1 MKNVITSRLS
11 GFTLIELLV
20 VVLIIGILAAIAVPQ
35 YQKTV
40 EKARVAE
47 AKSVLKT
54 IAQAQ
59 DTYILS
65 SPDGMA
71 TGDFAELDIT
81 VPTSPIWDYYLE
93 ETLGANSYALAA
105 GRHGQDYGI
114 YYFRGYGPE
123 DGNFYCSPYDDEE
136 KACEI
141 FGGTLFHQEST
152 GWPLVKI

>member
-35 YQKTV
+35 YQKAV

-47 AKSVLKT
+47 AKSVLKA

-59 DTYILS
+59 DAYMLS
-65 SPDGMA
+65 SPDGRA
-71 TGDFAELDIT
+71 AFDLTELDIT
-81 VPTSPIWDYYLE
+81 IPESSIWEYYIDEDLGPGTYDLSADRRGKDYQI
-93 ETLGANSYALAA
+93 G
-105 GRHGQDYGI
+105 
-114 YYFRGYGPE
+114 YFRGYGPE
-123 DGNFYCSPYDDEE
+123 DGNFYCIPLDDEE

-141 FGGTLFHQEST
+141 FGGTLFHQESS

>member
-20 VVLIIGILAAIAVPQ
+20 VVLIIGILAAVAVPQ
-35 YQKTV
+35 YQKAV

-59 DTYILS
+59 DTYMLS

-93 ETLGANSYALAA
+93 ETMGPGTYALAA
-105 GRHGQDYGI
+105 ERIGKDYLI
-114 YYFRGYGPE
+114 RLSRGYGPE
-123 DGNFYCSPYDDEE
+123 DGNFYCSPWDDEE
-136 KACEI
+136 KGCEI
-141 FGGTLFHQEST
+141 FGGTLFYQEST